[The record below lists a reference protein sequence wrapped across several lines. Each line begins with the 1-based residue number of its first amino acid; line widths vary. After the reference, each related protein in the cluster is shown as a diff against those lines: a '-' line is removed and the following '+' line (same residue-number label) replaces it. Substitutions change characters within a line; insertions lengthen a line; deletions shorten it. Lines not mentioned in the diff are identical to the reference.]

1 MTFHFSDEGEE
12 RAQGGRIAQG
22 GQISRLGFE
31 AEDFSKLLAQFPRS
45 YGCINCWST
54 ATFNAEYGCIY
65 WLEFRGGSTAR
76 SARFPRCTAE
86 LNAAQL
92 SRSTDRCTAEQIGTD
107 FEVCTAAFNAV
118 RTDVRTAINSAR
130 FSRRKYGWFAVRF
143 CCQFG
148 TDFEEL
154 YG

>member
-31 AEDFSKLLAQFPRS
+31 AEDFSKLLAWFPRS
-45 YGCINCWST
+45 YGHINCWST

-76 SARFPRCTAE
+76 SAQISRCTAE
-86 LNAAQL
+86 LNAARK
-92 SRSTDRCTAEQIGTD
+92 SRSTDC
-107 FEVCTAAFNAV
+107 V
-118 RTDVRTAINSAR
+118 RLSKFRHR
-130 FSRRKYGWFAVRF
+130 FRGKYG
-143 CCQFG
+143 
-148 TDFEEL
+148 L
-154 YG
+154 

>member
-1 MTFHFSDEGEE
+1 MNHLFIFQVEGEE

-65 WLEFRGGSTAR
+65 WLEFRGGSKAR
-76 SARFPRCTAE
+76 SARFPKCTAE
-86 LNAAQL
+86 LNAARK
-92 SRSTDRCTAEQIGTD
+92 SRSTDCVRLSKSAQISRY
-107 FEVCTAAFNAV
+107 V
-118 RTDVRTAINSAR
+118 R
-130 FSRRKYGWFAVRF
+130 
-143 CCQFG
+143 
-148 TDFEEL
+148 L
-154 YG
+154 H